1 MTIENVKRYIE
12 ENELN
17 VKNRKYEVVAKK
29 QYLCAYLRHKYNM
42 TYHDIKDMF
51 NYGTH
56 VTARH
61 GVIRHETMI
70 EINDTVYLLA
80 ISEVMDLF
88 PFGES
93 FLEKNMVFV
102 YNIKL
107 KLKEKRVLDDYGEGT
122 DIVEVIDNIIKD
134 KIESLKTTEI

>member
-1 MTIENVKRYIE
+1 
-12 ENELN
+12 
-17 VKNRKYEVVAKK
+17 
-29 QYLCAYLRHKYNM
+29 
-42 TYHDIKDMF
+42 
-51 NYGTH
+51 
-56 VTARH
+56 
-61 GVIRHETMI
+61 MI

-102 YNIKL
+102 YNVKL
-107 KLKEKRVLDDYGEGT
+107 KLNENRVLDDYGEGT

-134 KIESLKTTEI
+134 KIESLKTIET